1 MDELKARLEFLITFL
16 MEKFGLI
23 EVDKIAQED
32 RLLTVAEAEE
42 YLKITER
49 SLRRYRKQGRIN
61 TYPIGGF
68 VYYRLSELVNLKRNG
83 NN

>member
-1 MDELKARLEFLITFL
+1 MDELRARLEFLIAFL
-16 MEKFGLI
+16 MEKFNLI
-23 EVDKIAQED
+23 EADNTAPED
-32 RLLTVAEAEE
+32 RLLNVAEAEE

-61 TYPIGGF
+61 IYPIGGF

>member
-1 MDELKARLEFLITFL
+1 MDELKGRLEFLIAFVL
-16 MEKFGLI
+16 EKFGLI

-61 TYPIGGF
+61 VYPIGGY
-68 VYYRLSELVNLKRNG
+68 VYYRLSELLNIKRNG
-83 NN
+83 NK